1 MDLGKSFSFV
11 FKDDDWI
18 IAILVG
24 GLLQFIPII
33 GQLWLLG
40 YMVEC
45 ARREADHQ
53 ADLLPGLEE
62 FGTRLVDGFKFFV
75 ITFVYAIPA
84 VIAGMILGLIMI
96 PLFSLGGDNGE
107 LAGSAVA
114 IYSICC
120 LFPIMLVIGLFVA
133 VLGYAGVGKWIRS
146 GSVGA
151 AFRIGEVYSYVS
163 GNWGKFLILWLVQI
177 LTGFVGGLGA
187 IFFGFGALFT
197 GVYAQA
203 VFGNYYGQVIAEL
216 GISEETN

>member
-1 MDLGKSFSFV
+1 MDLGKSFSYV

-24 GLLQFIPII
+24 GLIQFIPII

-40 YMVEC
+40 YTAEC
-45 ARREADHQ
+45 ARREADQ
-53 ADLLPGLEE
+53 RTDLLPGLED

-75 ITFVYAIPA
+75 ITFVYALPA
-84 VIAGMILGLIMI
+84 VIAGLILGLLMI
-96 PLFSLGGDNGE
+96 PLFSLGGDSGE
-107 LAGSAVA
+107 FAGTAVI

-120 LFPIMLVIGLFVA
+120 FTPVIIVVGVFSA
-133 VLGYAGVGKWIRS
+133 VLGYAGIGKWIRS

-151 AFRIGEVYSYVS
+151 AFRFGEVYSYVS
-163 GNWGKFLILWLVQI
+163 GNWGKFLVLWLVQI
-177 LTGFVGGLGA
+177 LTGFVGGLGG

-203 VFGNYYGQVIAEL
+203 VFGNYFGQVIAAL
-216 GISEETN
+216 GISAEAN